1 MQQYAAALEVLE
13 EADTEASPFRCAFNQ
28 PRDIGNYEA
37 LFIVHTHHAQ
47 AWHQGGKR
55 IVSHFRL
62 GGGDRTDE
70 GGFAGVRHAQH
81 PDIGQQHQLQ
91 LQVAFITRGTHGFL
105 TRRTVNGRFETGV
118 AQTVPAAFR
127 HHQTLTVFG
136 HIAHGLAGALIDNP
150 GADRHFYR
158 HVFTALTSIR
168 IIPVRH
174 EANAAFMAAAVG
186 RITGKAGVA
195 LVTSGPGCSNLI
207 TGMATANSEGDP
219 VVALGGAVKRADKAK
234 QVHQSMDT
242 VAMFS
247 PVTKYAVE
255 VTAPDALAEVVS
267 NAFRAAEQGRPGS
280 AFVSLPQDVVD
291 GPVSGKVLPASGAP
305 QMGAAPDDAIDQVA
319 KLIAQAKNPIFLLG
333 LMASQPENSKALR
346 HLLETSHIPVTST
359 YQAAGAVNQ
368 DNFSR
373 FAGRVGLFNNQAG
386 DRLLQLADLV
396 ICIGYS
402 PVEYEPAMWNSGN
415 ATLVH
420 IDVLPAY
427 EERNYTPDVEL
438 VGDIA
443 GTLNKL
449 AQNIDHRLVL
459 SPQAAEILR
468 DRQHQRELL
477 DRRGAQLNQFAL
489 HPLRIVRAMQDIVN
503 SDVTLTVD
511 MGSFHIWIARYL
523 YSFRARQ
530 VMISNG
536 QQTMGVALPWAIGA
550 WLVNPERK
558 VVSVS
563 GDGGFL
569 QSSMELETA
578 VRLKANVL
586 HLIWV
591 DNGYNMVAIQE
602 EKKYQRLSG
611 VEFGPM
617 DFKAYAESFGAKGF
631 AVESAEALEPTL
643 RAAMDVDGPAVVAIP
658 VDYRDN
664 PLLMGQLHLSQIL

>member
-1 MQQYAAALEVLE
+1 MDKQYPVRQWAHGADLVVSQLE
-13 EADTEASPFRCAFNQ
+13 
-28 PRDIGNYEA
+28 
-37 LFIVHTHHAQ
+37 AQ
-47 AWHQGGKR
+47 
-55 IVSHFRL
+55 
-62 GGGDRTDE
+62 
-70 GGFAGVRHAQH
+70 GVRQ
-81 PDIGQQHQLQ
+81 
-91 LQVAFITRGTHGFL
+91 
-105 TRRTVNGRFETGV
+105 
-118 AQTVPAAFR
+118 
-127 HHQTLTVFG
+127 VFG
-136 HIAHGLAGALIDNP
+136 IP
-150 GADRHFYR
+150 GAKIDK
-158 HVFTALTSIR
+158 VFDSLLDSSIR

-346 HLLETSHIPVTST
+346 RLLETSHIPVTST

-459 SPQAAEILR
+459 SPQAAE
-468 DRQHQRELL
+468 
-477 DRRGAQLNQFAL
+477 
-489 HPLRIVRAMQDIVN
+489 IVRAMQDIVN

-643 RAAMDVDGPAVVAIP
+643 RAAIDVDGPAVVAIP